1 MIESTMS
8 KKEYTNMAQAADSPS
23 QASGIDRPRRTAPKE
38 ERVQQL
44 VWAAMETI
52 AVHGLSGTTTA
63 MLTEKAGLSA
73 GIINL
78 HFGNKENLLVATL
91 ESLVMEHRAGW
102 VAAAE
107 DESLDPASRLW
118 ALMEAHF
125 APKICNPTKI
135 AVWFAFFGEARHR
148 ETYLRISEG
157 FDNER
162 SDFMDDCC
170 EALIAQG
177 GYTGLNPE
185 RVSQLIESTADGLW
199 LDMLLYPH
207 EVDPQMAREQMRS
220 FLHAFFPRHFSSPE
234 APACQLQGSAN
245 D

>member
-1 MIESTMS
+1 MT
-8 KKEYTNMAQAADSPS
+8 KKEDTNMAQAADFPS
-23 QASGIDRPRRTAPKE
+23 QAPGPDRPRRTAPKE

-78 HFGNKENLLVATL
+78 HFGNKDNLLVATL
-91 ESLVMEHRAGW
+91 KQLVMEHRAGW

-107 DESLDPASRLW
+107 DETLDPAARLW

-125 APKICNPTKI
+125 APEICNPTKI

-148 ETYLRISEG
+148 EAYLGISEG

-170 EALIAQG
+170 EAIIAEG
-177 GYTGLNPE
+177 GYIGLDPE

-207 EVDPQMAREQMRS
+207 EVDPQLARDQMRS
-220 FLHAFFPRHFSSPE
+220 FLHAFFPRHFS
-234 APACQLQGSAN
+234 APDLPPCNTQGVST
-245 D
+245 

>member
-1 MIESTMS
+1 MTE
-8 KKEYTNMAQAADSPS
+8 KKDRNMS
-23 QASGIDRPRRTAPKE
+23 QAFAISPDEQTKERPRRTATKE

-63 MLTEKAGLSA
+63 MLTETAGLSA

-102 VAAAE
+102 VVAAN
-107 DESLDPASRLW
+107 DDTLDPAQRLW
-118 ALMEAHF
+118 SLMEAHF
-125 APKICNPTKI
+125 APEICNPTKI

-157 FDNER
+157 FDSER
-162 SDFMDDCC
+162 SDFMDGCC
-170 EALIAQG
+170 AAIIAEG
-177 GYTGLNPE
+177 GYPGLNSE

-207 EVDPQMAREQMRS
+207 EIDPQLARDQMRS
-220 FLHAFFPRHFSSPE
+220 LLHAFFPKHFTP
-234 APACQLQGSAN
+234 PDLSAGRVL
-245 D
+245 

>member
-1 MIESTMS
+1 MTEEKDTLM
-8 KKEYTNMAQAADSPS
+8 TRADDLLS
-23 QASGIDRPRRTAPKE
+23 QRRKTDRARRTAPKE

-52 AVHGLSGTTTA
+52 AVHGLSGTTTS

-73 GIINL
+73 GIISL
-78 HFGNKENLLVATL
+78 HFGNKENLLVSTL

-102 VAAAE
+102 VSAAE
-107 DESLDPASRLW
+107 DKTLDPATRLW

-125 APKICNPTKI
+125 APAICNPTKI

-170 EALIAQG
+170 EQIIADG
-177 GYTGLNPE
+177 GYIGLDPE

-207 EVDPQMAREQMRS
+207 EVGPQLACDQMRS
-220 FLHAFFPRHFSSPE
+220 FLHAFFPRHFSPPE
-234 APACQLQGSAN
+234 AST
-245 D
+245 

>member
-1 MIESTMS
+1 MAE
-8 KKEYTNMAQAADSPS
+8 KEYSNMAQALTLQPD
-23 QASGIDRPRRTAPKE
+23 GHNTDRPRRTAPKE

-52 AVHGLSGTTTA
+52 AVYGLSATTTA
-63 MLTEKAGLSA
+63 MLTEKAGLST

-102 VAAAE
+102 VAASE
-107 DESLDPASRLW
+107 DETLDPAARLW

-125 APKICNPTKI
+125 APEICNPTKI

-157 FDNER
+157 FDIER
-162 SDFMDDCC
+162 SDFMDECC
-170 EALIAQG
+170 EQIIADG
-177 GYTGLNPE
+177 GYEGLNPE
-185 RVSQLIESTADGLW
+185 RMSQLIESTADGLW
-199 LDMLLYPH
+199 LDMLLYPN
-207 EVDPQMAREQMRS
+207 EVNPQLARDQMRS
-220 FLHAFFPRHFSSPE
+220 LLHAFFPRHFAAPDLPPCSTGGGSS
-234 APACQLQGSAN
+234 
-245 D
+245 

>member
-1 MIESTMS
+1 MTD
-8 KKEYTNMAQAADSPS
+8 AADRSS
-23 QASGIDRPRRTAPKE
+23 RDRGTDRTRRTAPKE

-52 AVHGLSGTTTA
+52 AVHGLSATTTA

-78 HFGNKENLLVATL
+78 HFGNKENLLLETL
-91 ESLVMEHRAGW
+91 RTLVMEHRAGW

-107 DESLDPASRLW
+107 DATLDPAARLW

-125 APKICNPTKI
+125 APEICNPIKI

-148 ETYLRISEG
+148 EAYLGISES

-170 EALIAQG
+170 EAIIAEG
-177 GYTGLNPE
+177 GYTGLDPE
-185 RVSQLIESTADGLW
+185 RLSQLIESTADGLW

-207 EVDPQMAREQMRS
+207 EVSPQLARDQMRS
-220 FLHAFFPRHFSSPE
+220 FLHAFFPRHF
-234 APACQLQGSAN
+234 APPALPSGAAP
-245 D
+245 

>member
-1 MIESTMS
+1 MTHVSNGPPE
-8 KKEYTNMAQAADSPS
+8 KRGP
-23 QASGIDRPRRTAPKE
+23 DRVRRRAPKE

-52 AVHGLSGTTTA
+52 AVHGLSATTTA

-78 HFGNKENLLVATL
+78 HFGNKDNLLVATL
-91 ESLVMEHRAGW
+91 RTLVAEHRAGW
-102 VAAAE
+102 VAVAT
-107 DESLDPASRLW
+107 DESLDPARRLW

-125 APKICNPTKI
+125 APEICNPTKI

-148 ETYLRISEG
+148 EAYLGISEG

-162 SDFMDDCC
+162 SDFMDQCC
-170 EALIAQG
+170 EEIIAEG
-177 GYTGLNPE
+177 GYDWLDPE

-207 EVDPQMAREQMRS
+207 EMNPELAREQMRS
-220 FLHAFFPRHFSSPE
+220 FLHAFFPRHFTPPAHPSSE
-234 APACQLQGSAN
+234 AAGVAK
-245 D
+245 

>member
-1 MIESTMS
+1 MTE
-8 KKEYTNMAQAADSPS
+8 KKDRNMS
-23 QASGIDRPRRTAPKE
+23 QAFAISPDGQTKERPRRTAPKE

-63 MLTEKAGLSA
+63 MLTEAAGLSA

-102 VAAAE
+102 VAAAN
-107 DESLDPASRLW
+107 DDTLDPAQRLW

-125 APKICNPTKI
+125 APDICNPTKI

-170 EALIAQG
+170 AAIIADG
-177 GYTGLNPE
+177 GYAGLDPE

-207 EVDPQMAREQMRS
+207 EVGPQLARDQMRS
-220 FLHAFFPRHFSSPE
+220 FLHAFFPRHFT
-234 APACQLQGSAN
+234 APDLPPCNTQGVST
-245 D
+245 